1 MRELVGGEARMVRG
15 EVEAGLREVGEAVKK
30 ERQERERETELVR
43 YTLDKKVVNTV
54 GKRLKLNNC

>member
-43 YTLDKKVVNTV
+43 YTVGKQALNTM
-54 GKRLKLNNC
+54 GKRL

>member
-54 GKRLKLNNC
+54 GKRLKLNIC